1 MCLVYLLHP
10 FVVHKPVCSPI
21 SSTTDN
27 HRFEDMFNHPIP
39 PFLEYAYTDVQAYL
53 AAPYHYPPI
62 PPNHNESGTLPP
74 VTGVPGAGIP
84 LAFPSNST
92 PRKWT
97 VRPLPASDISNG
109 DLSNN
114 TYSFTGRVT
123 GVDTASNFLVA
134 RIPPGTSYIPPPIES
149 RGKREPQDRAD
160 QYQKSKKRARIP
172 QFPCDDC
179 GAKYVQQQG
188 LNRHRREKHEPNL
201 CKYCGAKWARPYE
214 YRDHLEK
221 HHPNVDRDM
230 ELGKVA
236 GSRRR
241 SAVFVGPRLQQVSLP
256 TIEHSRRGHSGI
268 RPYPPAVVKP
278 SSSTATLPPPGMTY
292 VAEPEPTQ
300 PIITGSSIPEAPPGA
315 LQDGYTVWR
324 SPIQPR
330 NGTHHLHYS
339 NY

>member
-1 MCLVYLLHP
+1 MCLYLLHP
-10 FVVHKPVCSPI
+10 CVVHKPICSPI

-39 PFLEYAYTDVQAYL
+39 PFLEYTHTDVQAYP

-62 PPNHNESGTLPP
+62 PPHSESGTLPP

-84 LAFPSNST
+84 LVFPSNST

-114 TYSFTGRVT
+114 TCSFTGRVT

-134 RIPPGTSYIPPPIES
+134 RIPPGTSYIPPPIKS
-149 RGKREPQDRAD
+149 REKRGPQDRAD
-160 QYQKSKKRARIP
+160 QYQKSKKKGKVESLHWSRRPADIHKARIP
-172 QFPCDDC
+172 QFSCDDC
-179 GAKYVQQQG
+179 GAKYVQRQG
-188 LNRHRREKHEPNL
+188 LNRHRREKHEPDL
-201 CKYCGAKWARPYE
+201 CMYCGAKWGRPYE

-230 ELGKVA
+230 ELGKAA

-241 SAVFVGPRLQQVSLP
+241 SAIFVRRRSPQVSLP

-278 SSSTATLPPPGMTY
+278 SPSTAALPPP
-292 VAEPEPTQ
+292 
-300 PIITGSSIPEAPPGA
+300 I
-315 LQDGYTVWR
+315 
-324 SPIQPR
+324 
-330 NGTHHLHYS
+330 
-339 NY
+339 NYKQWHS